1 MRDEPPLVVM
11 AGGSG
16 RDRRLDGFEDDP
28 FSPDWKGRSDGTIG
42 GSGRAS
48 RMAGGQ
54 PRVVRVQ
61 HVRASRG
68 QDGGMRVEMGGGGAM
83 PNAELSSI
91 MTQLWGIAPKQAVRH
106 HKGNL
111 WHFSEE
117 EKRHLLL
124 ATGAFT
130 LALGLMWVR
139 GIGGLLSASSPAV
152 WLLTLLLAM
161 PMMLIAVGPA
171 FLLHEI
177 GHKIVAKRHGCWAEF
192 RADPKGLR
200 FGVLLAALLGFL
212 FMAPGAV
219 MVAGVVTRRQ
229 NGHIAVA
236 GPLVNLGL
244 FIVGLPL
251 GALLLS
257 LTNAFEVVPSMD
269 EYFVDGALNWPLM
282 LINICTFW
290 LYANLILGLF
300 NMLPFGPLD
309 GLKVRDWSEGA
320 FYAVLLIFAVPVLAM
335 FFGMWSPIALL
346 QGLASFI

>member
-1 MRDEPPLVVM
+1 MVGK
-11 AGGSG
+11 AA
-16 RDRRLDGFEDDP
+16 RDRLDVILAWGHVRAAACFSFAGQLPFREPVRDDRLDRAVGQQGEGFEALVHVH
-28 FSPDWKGRSDGTIG
+28 TH
-42 GSGRAS
+42 ALL
-48 RMAGGQ
+48 
-54 PRVVRVQ
+54 RVQ
-61 HVRASRG
+61 HVPDARMIDLEGHARDHVARGGRDVGRAALPAAGPVVEG
-68 QDGGMRVEMGGGGAM
+68 QPMVEQEDGRDGA
-83 PNAELSSI
+83 
-91 MTQLWGIAPKQAVRH
+91 QV
-106 HKGNL
+106 
-111 WHFSEE
+111 
-117 EKRHLLL
+117 
-124 ATGAFT
+124 
-130 LALGLMWVR
+130 V
-139 GIGGLLSASSPAV
+139 
-152 WLLTLLLAM
+152 
-161 PMMLIAVGPA
+161 
-171 FLLHEI
+171 
-177 GHKIVAKRHGCWAEF
+177 
-192 RADPKGLR
+192 
-200 FGVLLAALLGFL
+200 AALLGFL

-251 GALLLS
+251 GALLLG

-269 EYFVDGALNWPLM
+269 DYFVDGALNWPLM

-346 QGLASFI
+346 QGPSAQRWSEPGGPIGFSASCP